1 MTAPARFRQADLTRA
16 LRGAEAAGVRPVRVE
31 IDANGRIVLT
41 FDSASAPR
49 GAANSWDDLTKAGG

>member
-31 IDANGRIVLT
+31 IDGNGRIVMT
-41 FDSASAPR
+41 FDQAQAPK
-49 GAANSWDDLTKAGG
+49 GAANSWDDLRRTGA